1 VNKKQLGTFKDW
13 IENHSEVLDDID
25 TFWYIQ
31 NVIGSILGW
40 SKEYIEYVTR
50 LESSIKREPIRMEYL
65 PTVEQLREEGLVEF
79 KLKDKE
85 E

>member
-1 VNKKQLGTFKDW
+1 VR
-13 IENHSEVLDDID
+13 SLDDID